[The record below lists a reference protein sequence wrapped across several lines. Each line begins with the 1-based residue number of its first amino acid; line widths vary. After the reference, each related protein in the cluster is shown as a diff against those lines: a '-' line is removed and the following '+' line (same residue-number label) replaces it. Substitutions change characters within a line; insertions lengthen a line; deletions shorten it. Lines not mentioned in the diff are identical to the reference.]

1 MTYSTG
7 MRSAV
12 CLAALIAGN
21 AAHAEVTAAQVWED
35 WKSQLALYGED
46 NLTIGAEETS
56 SGVLTVRDL
65 GLSASDDDVSAE
77 VMIDTITFNEQSDGS
92 VRVTMDDS
100 YPVIVTGDDGV
111 VVTILISQQNMEM
124 IVSGEPDAMDYDIS
138 ADQYKI
144 TLQDIVDADVTFTGD
159 AEIAMNDVAL
169 TYNTTVGD
177 LRNIS
182 YGGTIASVDVL
193 VDFQIPGG
201 NGEYVTGGGKMVGLT
216 TQAEMSVPLDADF
229 EDPDSLVKDGFAIAG
244 GYTIDSADYVFDIN
258 AEGDQASGSVS
269 MGSATLTGEMNSSTV
284 GYASNTNNVALSII
298 SGEFPLPIE
307 ISLAEYGVNFRMP
320 TGASDEPADFAIGF
334 DLIDLSVSDA
344 IWDLFDGGNVLSR
357 DPATIQLA
365 ISGKAKA
372 LFDMFDP
379 AQQDAMNGAEMP
391 YELESVSIDT
401 LKINAAGAMV
411 TGDGAFT
418 FDNSDMQTF
427 APMPRPEG
435 EASVK
440 ITGFNALLDNLVAMG
455 LVPEQDVMGARMM
468 VGMFARSTGDDQME
482 TSVEVLPN
490 GQVNVNG
497 NRVR

>member
-1 MTYSTG
+1 MTYTTG

-12 CLAALIAGN
+12 CLAALIAGS
-21 AAHAEVTAAQVWED
+21 AAQADVTAAQVWED
-35 WKSQLALYGED
+35 WKAQLALYGED

-65 GLSASDDDVSAE
+65 GLRASDDE
-77 VMIDTITFNEQSDGS
+77 VTAQVTIDAITFNEQSDGS
-92 VRVTMDDS
+92 VRVTMDES
-100 YPVIVTGDDGV
+100 YPVVVTGEDGV
-111 VVTILISQQNMEM
+111 VITIMVSQQNMEM
-124 IVSGEPDAMDYDIS
+124 IVSGDPDALDYDIT

-144 TLQDIVDADVTFTGD
+144 ALQDVVDGDVTFTGD
-159 AEIAMNDVAL
+159 AEIAMNDVDL
-169 TYNTTVGD
+169 TYNTMVGD
-177 LRNIS
+177 LRDIS
-182 YGGTIASVDVL
+182 YSGTVASVDIL

-201 NGEYVTGGGKMVGLT
+201 NGEYVTGGGKLVGLT

-229 EDPDSLVKDGFAIAG
+229 EDPDSLVNDGFAIAG

-258 AEGDQASGSVS
+258 AEGDQASGSIS
-269 MGSATLTGEMNSSTV
+269 TGSATLTGEMNSSTV
-284 GYASNTNNVALSII
+284 GYASNTNDIALSINT
-298 SGEFPLPIE
+298 SEFPLPIE
-307 ISLAEYGVNFRMP
+307 VSLAEYGVNFRMP
-320 TGASDEPADFAIGF
+320 TGVSEEPSDFAVGF
-334 DLIDLSVSDA
+334 DLIDLNISDA
-344 IWDLFDGGNVLSR
+344 IWDLFDAGNVLPR

-379 AQQDAMNGAEMP
+379 EQQDAMNSADMP
-391 YELESVSIDT
+391 YELESVTIDT
-401 LKINAAGAMV
+401 LNIDAAGAMV

-418 FDNSDMQTF
+418 FDNSDMESF
-427 APMPRPEG
+427 APLPRPEG
-435 EASVK
+435 QASVQ

-468 VGMFARSTGDDQME
+468 VGMFARSTGEDQME
-482 TSVEVLPN
+482 TSVEILPN